1 LELIHYAMLDI
12 ATLEKNDRFE
22 IQTYW
27 IYRLVL
33 EKGDVALDVGA
44 NQGAHT
50 AVMADL
56 VGSTGAIFAFEPIPM
71 LFHGLKSRFKDRPF
85 ITMLP
90 LAISD
95 TDGTANFFINTT
107 NVSFCSSL
115 RNQDEFSRGV
125 SFGIEV
131 DTRRIDLLEFLK
143 PQAVR
148 LIKFDVEGA
157 ELLAL
162 KGASE
167 TLRRARP
174 VCVFEWGD
182 SVAAAYGAT
191 SCDMWRF
198 WTGHEYS
205 LCDVLGTPVM
215 SEDAFVGSSARQD
228 VWNYV
233 AVPSNERALWEDIVN
248 ALRALWAALGD
259 TTVGRRYRSQP
270 VLAFPRRDAL
280 NFRSPYEECSIEL
293 RFTNQCSFAWLDLE
307 DDFYV
312 DVPSRDRFPSVRIG
326 LRWFTPEGQYLS
338 EERRSLGVA
347 GVLPGE
353 EITVNVPVYPYVG
366 FTLLPPGE
374 YRVTI
379 GLVHEHIAWFKEEGD
394 AEVTL
399 SVRVGSSANP

>member
-1 LELIHYAMLDI
+1 MIHYAMLNI
-12 ATLEKNDRFE
+12 AELEKNDRFE

-44 NQGAHT
+44 NQGTHT
-50 AVMADL
+50 VVMADL
-56 VGSTGAIFAFEPIPM
+56 VGSTGAVFAFEPIPM
-71 LFHGLKSRFKDRPF
+71 LLHGLKSRFKDRPF

-90 LAISD
+90 FAISD
-95 TDGTANFFINTT
+95 TDGTATFFINTT
-107 NVSFCSSL
+107 DVSFCSGL

-148 LIKFDVEGA
+148 LMKFDVEGA

-167 TLRRARP
+167 TLRRAHP

-182 SVAAAYGAT
+182 AVAAAYGAT
-191 SCDMWRF
+191 SGDMWRF

-205 LCDVLGTPVM
+205 LCDIRGTPVM
-215 SEDAFVGSSARQD
+215 SEDTFVDSSARQD

-233 AVPSNERALWEDIVN
+233 AVPSNEPALWDEIVN
-248 ALRALWAALGD
+248 ALRALWAALAD
-259 TTVGRRYRSQP
+259 TTVGRRYRSDP
-270 VLAFPRRDAL
+270 VLTSPRRDAL
-280 NFRSPYEECSIEL
+280 SFDSPYEECSIEL
-293 RFTNQCSFAWLDLE
+293 RFTNGCSFAWLDLE
-307 DDFYV
+307 DDFYA
-312 DVPSRDRFPSVRIG
+312 DVPSRDRIPSVRIG

-353 EITVNVPVYPYVG
+353 EVTVNVPVYPYVG

-379 GLVHEHIAWFKEEGD
+379 GLVHEHIAWFKEKGD
-394 AEVTL
+394 AEVAFN
-399 SVRVGSSANP
+399 VRVGYSANP

>member
-1 LELIHYAMLDI
+1 MLDI

-27 IYRLVL
+27 IYRIVL

-50 AVMADL
+50 AVMAEM

-71 LFHGLKSRFKDRPF
+71 LFHGLQGRFKDRPF

-95 TDGTANFFINTT
+95 TDGTATFFINTT
-107 NVSFCSSL
+107 DVSFCSGL

-131 DTRRIDLLEFLK
+131 DTRRIDSLEFLK
-143 PQAVR
+143 PQVVR

-162 KGASE
+162 TGASE

-182 SVAAAYGAT
+182 AVATAYRAT
-191 SCDMWRF
+191 SGDMWRF
-198 WTGHEYS
+198 WTEHGYT
-205 LCDVLGTPVM
+205 LCDVRGTPVM
-215 SEDAFVGSSARQD
+215 SEDAFIESSARQD
-228 VWNYV
+228 IWNYV
-233 AVPSNERALWEDIVN
+233 AVPSNEPALWDKIVN
-248 ALRALWAALGD
+248 ALRALWATLAD
-259 TTVGRRYRSQP
+259 TTVRRRYRSHP
-270 VLAFPRRDAL
+270 VLTLPRRAAL
-280 NFRSPYEECSIEL
+280 SFGSPYEECSIEL
-293 RFTNQCSFAWLDLE
+293 RFTNQCTFAWLDLE
-307 DDFYV
+307 DNFYV
-312 DVPSRDRFPSVRIG
+312 DVPSRNRFPSVRIG
-326 LRWFTPEGQYLS
+326 LRWFTSEGQYLS

-379 GLVHEHIAWFKEEGD
+379 GLVHEHIAWFKEKGD
-394 AEVTL
+394 AEIAL
-399 SVRVGSSANP
+399 NVRVGYSANP